1 MKYEPIRASVS
12 PETIGKVTRL
22 FNGSLSDILNELLQN
37 ARRAGASVVNVT
49 TTPQKNGLRITLDD
63 NGCGIDDPVRVLAL
77 GASRWDAAVANG
89 EDPAGMGVFSL
100 AGKVRWSRLL
110 GQFGG

>member
-12 PETIGKVTRL
+12 PETIGKLTRL

-49 TTPQKNGLRITLDD
+49 TTPQKNAPPLPGTWWQP
-63 NGCGIDDPVRVLAL
+63 NTA
-77 GASRWDAAVANG
+77 
-89 EDPAGMGVFSL
+89 
-100 AGKVRWSRLL
+100 K
-110 GQFGG
+110 